1 MLENQTLWKRLKPEI
16 KSALM
21 SNESRY
27 KFSVDRV
34 IVSLKVNE
42 FYSGLTMSQID
53 SLLVFGDVETYEWSA
68 FDLKYDFKMFVK
80 RNEVNPK

>member
-68 FDLKYDFKMFVK
+68 FDLKYDFKMFVE